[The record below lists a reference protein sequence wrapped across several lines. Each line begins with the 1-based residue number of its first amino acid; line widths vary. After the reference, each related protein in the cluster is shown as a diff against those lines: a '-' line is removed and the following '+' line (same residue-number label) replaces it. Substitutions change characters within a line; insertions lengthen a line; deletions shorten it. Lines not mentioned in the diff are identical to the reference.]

1 MIWIVIAAMTAAV
14 IAALLLPVLKRGAG
28 EGVDRNAYDR
38 AVFRDQLAELDR
50 DLERGVIGPAEAEAA
65 RNEIS
70 RRIIA
75 AAERPQER
83 QAAVAPAV
91 ALLCVLLVPIVAIPL
106 YVKAG
111 SPGLPG
117 VPLAARMAE
126 AEEKGDYEA
135 LIVKVEQHLA
145 SNPDDIEGWK
155 VLAPAYRRG
164 MRFADAVEAHR
175 NIVRLSPP
183 DALAIADYA
192 EAMVMAGQGIVS
204 AEAHDLFG
212 KALELDPKLPKARF
226 FDGLALKQEGRMEE
240 AKAAFEAF
248 LKDTPADAP
257 WRPMLVAEMQDIGA
271 QEMGAQDGG
280 ARPPALDSET
290 IANAQSMSAED
301 QQAMIRSMVDG
312 LEERLAANP
321 DDLDGWLRLIRS
333 RAVLG
338 EAGKAKE
345 AYDKAQA
352 HYSGNADALAQIAA
366 LAKDMNLQ

>member
-1 MIWIVIAAMTAAV
+1 MIWIVFAAMTAAV
-14 IAALLLPVLKRGAG
+14 IAALILPVLRRDTGGKAA
-28 EGVDRNAYDR
+28 DRNAYDR
-38 AVFRDQLAELDR
+38 AVFRDQLSELDR

-70 RRIIA
+70 RRLIA
-75 AAERPQER
+75 AAEQPAPKASMVAPSLAL
-83 QAAVAPAV
+83 AAVLIVPLV
-91 ALLCVLLVPIVAIPL
+91 ALPL
-106 YVKAG
+106 YLKAG
-111 SPGLPG
+111 SPQLPG
-117 VPLAARMAE
+117 VPLDQRMAE

-145 SNPDDIEGWK
+145 QNPDDLDGWK

-183 DALAIADYA
+183 DAMALSDYA
-192 EAMVMAGQGIVS
+192 EAMVMAGEGMVS

-212 KALELDPKLPKARF
+212 KALALDPQLPKARF
-226 FDGLALKQEGRMEE
+226 YDALALKQEGKTEE

-257 WRPMLVAEMQDIGA
+257 WRAMLLAEMQD
-271 QEMGAQDGG
+271 MGAK
-280 ARPPALDSET
+280 PPALDSET
-290 IANAQSMSAED
+290 MANAQAMAPED

-312 LEERLAANP
+312 LEEKLTANP

-338 EAGKAKE
+338 EADKAKA
-345 AYDKAQA
+345 AYDKALAQ
-352 HYSGNADALAQIAA
+352 YSGNADALAQIAA

>member
-1 MIWIVIAAMTAAV
+1 MIWIVIVAMTAAV

-75 AAERPQER
+75 AAGRPQER

-164 MRFADAVEAHR
+164 LRLADSVEAHR

-192 EAMVMAGQGIVS
+192 EAMVMAGQGIVP
-204 AEAHDLFG
+204 AEAHAQFG
-212 KALELDPKLPKARF
+212 KALALDPKLPKARF
-226 FDGLALKQEGRMEE
+226 YDALALKQEGKTEE

-257 WRPMLVAEMQDIGA
+257 WRPMLVAEMQD
-271 QEMGAQDGG
+271 MGAK
-280 ARPPALDSET
+280 PPALDSET
-290 IANAQSMSAED
+290 MAAAQDMSAED
-301 QQAMIRSMVDG
+301 QQAMIRTMVDG

-338 EAGKAKE
+338 EAGKAKD
-345 AYDKAQA
+345 AYDKALAQ
-352 HYSGNADALAQIAA
+352 YSGNADALAQIAA
-366 LAKDMNLQ
+366 LAKDMKLQ

>member
-1 MIWIVIAAMTAAV
+1 MIWIVIVAMTAAV

-75 AAERPQER
+75 AAGRPQER

-117 VPLAARMAE
+117 VPLATRMAE

-135 LIVKVEQHLA
+135 LIVKVEQHLS

-164 MRFADAVEAHR
+164 LRLADSVEAHR

-226 FDGLALKQEGRMEE
+226 YDALALKQEGKTAE
-240 AKAAFEAF
+240 AKAALEAF

-257 WRPMLVAEMQDIGA
+257 WRPMLVAEMQD
-271 QEMGAQDGG
+271 MGAK
-280 ARPPALDSET
+280 PPALDSET
-290 IANAQSMSAED
+290 MAAAQDMSAED
-301 QQAMIRSMVDG
+301 QQAMIRTMVDG

-338 EAGKAKE
+338 EAGKAKD

-366 LAKDMNLQ
+366 LAKDMKLQ

>member
-1 MIWIVIAAMTAAV
+1 MIWIVFAAMTAAV
-14 IAALLLPVLKRGAG
+14 IAFLVLPVLRRGTADG
-28 EGVDRNAYDR
+28 SADRNAYDR

-70 RRIIA
+70 RRLIA
-75 AAERPQER
+75 AAERPEEKR
-83 QAAVAPAV
+83 TAVAPLL
-91 ALLCVLLVPIVAIPL
+91 ALLGVLLVPLVALPL
-106 YVKAG
+106 YLKSG
-111 SPGLPG
+111 NPGLPG
-117 VPLAARMAE
+117 VPLAQRMADAE
-126 AEEKGDYEA
+126 AKGDYEA

-145 SNPDDIEGWK
+145 QNPDDLDGWK

-164 MRFADAVEAHR
+164 FRFADAVEAHR

-183 DALAIADYA
+183 DAPALADYA

-212 KALELDPKLPKARF
+212 KALALDPKLPKARF
-226 FDGLALKQEGRMEE
+226 FDALALKQEGRTEE
-240 AKAAFEAF
+240 AKAAFETF
-248 LKDTPADAP
+248 LAETPQDAP
-257 WRPMLVAEMQDIGA
+257 WRPMLLAELQD
-271 QEMGAQDGG
+271 MGAK
-280 ARPPALDSET
+280 PPALDGET
-290 IANAQSMSAED
+290 MASVQNMAPED

-312 LEERLAANP
+312 LEEKLAANP

-338 EAGKAKE
+338 EADKAKS
-345 AYDKAQA
+345 AYDKALA

-366 LAKDMNLQ
+366 LAKDMNIQ

>member
-117 VPLAARMAE
+117 VPLATRMAE

-164 MRFADAVEAHR
+164 LRLADSVEAHR

-192 EAMVMAGQGIVS
+192 EAMVMSGQGIVS

-226 FDGLALKQEGRMEE
+226 YDALALKQEGKTAE
-240 AKAAFEAF
+240 AKAALEAF

-257 WRPMLVAEMQDIGA
+257 WRPMLVAEMQD
-271 QEMGAQDGG
+271 MGAK
-280 ARPPALDSET
+280 PPALDSET
-290 IANAQSMSAED
+290 MAAAQDMSAED

-338 EAGKAKE
+338 EAGKAKD

-366 LAKDMNLQ
+366 LAKDMKLQ

>member
-1 MIWIVIAAMTAAV
+1 MIWIVIVAMTAAV

-75 AAERPQER
+75 AAGRPQER

-164 MRFADAVEAHR
+164 LRLADSVEAHR

-226 FDGLALKQEGRMEE
+226 YDALALKQEGKTAE
-240 AKAAFEAF
+240 AKAALEAF

-257 WRPMLVAEMQDIGA
+257 WRPMLVAEMQD
-271 QEMGAQDGG
+271 MGAK
-280 ARPPALDSET
+280 PPALDSET
-290 IANAQSMSAED
+290 MAAAQDMSAED
-301 QQAMIRSMVDG
+301 QQAMIRTMVDG

-338 EAGKAKE
+338 EAGKAKD

-366 LAKDMNLQ
+366 LAKDMKLQ

>member
-1 MIWIVIAAMTAAV
+1 MSST
-14 IAALLLPVLKRGAG
+14 
-28 EGVDRNAYDR
+28 
-38 AVFRDQLAELDR
+38 ELCTYFC
-50 DLERGVIGPAEAEAA
+50 
-65 RNEIS
+65 
-70 RRIIA
+70 
-75 AAERPQER
+75 
-83 QAAVAPAV
+83 VAHV
-91 ALLCVLLVPIVAIPL
+91 
-106 YVKAG
+106 
-111 SPGLPG
+111 
-117 VPLAARMAE
+117 AARMAE

-164 MRFADAVEAHR
+164 LRVADSGEAHR

-183 DALAIADYA
+183 DARAIADYA

-226 FDGLALKQEGRMEE
+226 YDALALKQEGKTAE
-240 AKAAFEAF
+240 AKAALEAF

-257 WRPMLVAEMQDIGA
+257 WRPMLVAEMQD
-271 QEMGAQDGG
+271 MGAK
-280 ARPPALDSET
+280 PPALDSET
-290 IANAQSMSAED
+290 MAAAQDMSAED
-301 QQAMIRSMVDG
+301 QQAMIRTMVDG

-338 EAGKAKE
+338 EAGKAKD

-366 LAKDMNLQ
+366 LSKDMKLQ

>member
-1 MIWIVIAAMTAAV
+1 MIWFVFAAMTAAV
-14 IAALLLPVLKRGAG
+14 IAVLVLPVLKRGG
-28 EGVDRNAYDR
+28 ETGAADRNAYDR

-70 RRIIA
+70 RRLIG
-75 AAERPQER
+75 AAERPAPKPAMVAPVLAL
-83 QAAVAPAV
+83 AAVLIVPLVAV
-91 ALLCVLLVPIVAIPL
+91 PL
-106 YVKAG
+106 YLKAG
-111 SPGLPG
+111 SPELPG
-117 VPLAARMAE
+117 VPRELRMAE

-145 SNPDDIEGWK
+145 QNPDDLDGWK

-183 DALAIADYA
+183 DALALSDYA
-192 EAMVMAGQGIVS
+192 EALVVVGEGIVS
-204 AEAHDLFG
+204 AQAHDLFG
-212 KALELDPKLPKARF
+212 KALALDPRQPKARF
-226 FDGLALKQEGRMEE
+226 YDALALRQEGKAEE

-248 LKDTPADAP
+248 LKDTPEDAP
-257 WRPMLVAEMQDIGA
+257 WRPMLLAEMQDMNA
-271 QEMGAQDGG
+271 K
-280 ARPPALDSET
+280 PPALDSET
-290 IANAQSMSAED
+290 VANVKAMAPDD

-312 LEERLAANP
+312 LEEKLAANP
-321 DDLDGWLRLIRS
+321 DDLPGWLRLIRS

-338 EAGKAKE
+338 DTGKAKA
-345 AYDKAQA
+345 AYDKALAQ
-352 HYSGNADALAQIAA
+352 YSGNADALAQIES

>member
-1 MIWIVIAAMTAAV
+1 MIWIVIVAMTAAV

-75 AAERPQER
+75 AAGRPQER

-106 YVKAG
+106 YVKSG

-164 MRFADAVEAHR
+164 LRLADSVEAHR

-183 DALAIADYA
+183 DARAIADYA

-226 FDGLALKQEGRMEE
+226 YDALALKQEGKTAE
-240 AKAAFEAF
+240 AKAALEAF

-257 WRPMLVAEMQDIGA
+257 WRPMLVAEMQD
-271 QEMGAQDGG
+271 MGAK
-280 ARPPALDSET
+280 PPALDSET
-290 IANAQSMSAED
+290 MAAAQDMSAED
-301 QQAMIRSMVDG
+301 QQAMIRTMVDG

-338 EAGKAKE
+338 EAGKAKD

-366 LAKDMNLQ
+366 LAKDMKLQ

>member
-1 MIWIVIAAMTAAV
+1 MIWIAITAMTAAV
-14 IAALLLPVLKRGAG
+14 IAALLLPALKRGTG

-75 AAERPQER
+75 AAGRPQER
-83 QAAVAPAV
+83 QAAAAPVV

-111 SPGLPG
+111 SPDLPG
-117 VPLAARMAE
+117 VPLVERMAA

-135 LIVKVEQHLA
+135 LIAKVEQHLA
-145 SNPDDIEGWK
+145 SNLDDIEGWK

-164 MRFADAVEAHR
+164 MRFADEVEAHR

-204 AEAHDLFG
+204 AEAHAQFG
-212 KALELDPKLPKARF
+212 KALALDPKLPKARF
-226 FDGLALKQEGRMEE
+226 YDALALKQEGKTAE

-257 WRPMLVAEMQDIGA
+257 WRPMLVAEMQD
-271 QEMGAQDGG
+271 MGAK
-280 ARPPALDSET
+280 PPALDSET
-290 IANAQSMSAED
+290 MAAAQDMSAQD
-301 QQAMIRSMVDG
+301 QQAMIRTMVDG

-338 EAGKAKE
+338 EAGKAKD
-345 AYDKAQA
+345 AYDKALAQ
-352 HYSGNADALAQIAA
+352 YSGNADALAQIAA
-366 LAKDMNLQ
+366 LAKDMKLQ

>member
-1 MIWIVIAAMTAAV
+1 MIWIVIVAMTAAV

-75 AAERPQER
+75 AAGRPQER

-117 VPLAARMAE
+117 VPLATRMAE

-164 MRFADAVEAHR
+164 LRLADSVEAHR

-183 DALAIADYA
+183 AALAIADYA

-226 FDGLALKQEGRMEE
+226 YDALALKQEGKTAE
-240 AKAAFEAF
+240 AKAALEAF

-257 WRPMLVAEMQDIGA
+257 WRPMLVAEMQD
-271 QEMGAQDGG
+271 MGAK
-280 ARPPALDSET
+280 PPALDSET
-290 IANAQSMSAED
+290 MAAAQDMSAED
-301 QQAMIRSMVDG
+301 QQAMIRTMVDG

-338 EAGKAKE
+338 EAGKAKD

-366 LAKDMNLQ
+366 LAKDMKLQ